1 MSVILPG
8 RSRQR
13 IVDAARGYPVRM
25 SQVQAFA
32 TVHRSADSMWHD
44 LGSFQ
49 ALARWHPMV
58 KATHGEGE
66 EPGATRSV
74 ESRDGLA
81 WVERLTEVDPE
92 QRLYRYEVTSKDV
105 PITDFRGEFRMR
117 EDGPSKCTVVWT
129 AQFAVTSGD
138 EKKVSDTVREY
149 LRAGVRCIE
158 QRYSARPASAL
169 SRRLRTLKRRYNPSR
184 R

>member
-1 MSVILPG
+1 M
-8 RSRQR
+8 
-13 IVDAARGYPVRM
+13 VR
-25 SQVQAFA
+25 VQAFA
-32 TVHRSADSMWHD
+32 TVHRSADSMWEE

-49 ALARWHPMV
+49 ALVRWHPMV

-66 EPGATRSV
+66 ESGATRSV
-74 ESRDGLA
+74 ETRDGTT
-81 WVERLTEVDPE
+81 WVERLQEVDPG
-92 QRLYRYEVTSKDV
+92 QRLYRYEVASNDV
-105 PITDFRGEFRMR
+105 PITDFRGEFRIR

-129 AQFAVTSGD
+129 AQFAVKSGD

-158 QRYSARPASAL
+158 QRYSARPATAL
-169 SRRLRTLKRRYNPSR
+169 GRRVRSLKGRYSPSR